1 MIYIFLSI
9 LCSVSVGV
17 LLKIAKKYTIDIV
30 QVITCNYVIALLLS
44 YISFRPDLSVVTP
57 EAPWAWYIALGILLP
72 SVFLFLAA
80 SIRHMG
86 IVKTDIAQRLSLFI
100 PILASYFIFHETIPE
115 LKLAGL
121 AIGFLAVFF
130 TLYKSSTAGTTSQKW
145 LYPAVVLLG
154 FGTIDI
160 LFKQIAAY
168 TPIAYTTS
176 LFVVFV
182 CALVVALL
190 FTIYGFMAQKSTFNK
205 KNIAVGLLLGALN
218 FGNILFYLKAHK
230 AFSNN
235 PSTVFASM
243 NLGVVVLGSLIGIF
257 AFHEKMNRIN
267 YAGILMAIAA
277 IILITLSQLNYSYA
291 DLTAYIATIF

>member
-1 MIYIFLSI
+1 MIYIFRSI

-17 LLKIAKKYTIDIV
+17 LLKIVKKYTIDIV

-44 YISFRPDLSVVTP
+44 YTSFRPDLSVVTS
-57 EAPWAWYIALGILLP
+57 EAPWAWYIVLGILLP

-100 PILASYFIFHETIPE
+100 PLLASYFIFHETIPE
-115 LKLAGL
+115 LKLTGL

-130 TLYKSSTAGTTSQKW
+130 TLYKSNTDGTTSQKW
-145 LYPAVVLLG
+145 LYPAIVLLG

-176 LFVVFV
+176 LFVVFI

-190 FTIYGFMAQKSTFNK
+190 LSIYGFLVQKSTFNK
-205 KNIAVGLLLGALN
+205 KNIVVGLLLGTLN

-230 AFSNN
+230 AFSSN

-267 YAGILMAIAA
+267 YAGILMAIVA

-291 DLTAYIATIF
+291 DLTAYMATIF

>member
-1 MIYIFLSI
+1 MIYILLSI

-44 YISFRPDLSVVTP
+44 YISFRPDLSVVTS
-57 EAPWAWYIALGILLP
+57 EAPWTWYIALGILLP
-72 SVFLFLAA
+72 AVFLFLAA

-115 LKLAGL
+115 LKLTGL
-121 AIGFLAVFF
+121 AMGFLAVFF
-130 TLYKSSTAGTTSQKW
+130 TLYKSNTAGTTSQKW

-190 FTIYGFMAQKSTFNK
+190 FTLYGFIAQKSTFNK
-205 KNIAVGLLLGALN
+205 KNITVGLLLGALN

-230 AFSNN
+230 AFSSN

-291 DLTAYIATIF
+291 DFTAYIATLF

>member
-44 YISFRPDLSVVTP
+44 YISFRPDLSVVTS

-100 PILASYFIFHETIPE
+100 PILASYFIFHETIAE
-115 LKLAGL
+115 LKLTGL

-130 TLYKSSTAGTTSQKW
+130 TLYKSTTTGTTSQKW
-145 LYPAVVLLG
+145 LYTAVVLLG

-182 CALVVALL
+182 CALVMALL
-190 FTIYGFMAQKSTFNK
+190 FTLYEFVAQKSTFNK
-205 KNIAVGLLLGALN
+205 KNIAVGVLLGALN

-230 AFSNN
+230 AFSSN

-291 DLTAYIATIF
+291 DLTAYIATLF